1 MLDDIRELNETFYEL
16 YGRLYEN
23 ALFLPSKQRDY
34 TYQVLLLEYKAEYA
48 RISSENE
55 IERSSEN
62 FSVKLRKKALV
73 PKRWWL
79 FGRKNRAAQLI
90 EDEVRA
96 AIEAYFAAKEAE
108 IAEMRKT
115 QAETSVID
123 GSDVLRNAR
132 TAEQVRRLMEAAET
146 PAEQAQG
153 AEANDG
159 TEEAEK
165 AAETAENGAE
175 EAAETAE
182 NGAAGA
188 AIPF

>member
-1 MLDDIRELNETFYEL
+1 MLDEIRELNETFYEL

-23 ALFLPSKQRDY
+23 KLFLPQKQIDVIN
-34 TYQVLLLEYKAEYA
+34 QVLLAEYKAEYA
-48 RISSENE
+48 WISSENE

-108 IAEMRKT
+108 IAETVRKT
-115 QAETSVID
+115 QTATTETPAEQAQDDGTEEAEQAAETDENGV
-123 GSDVLRNAR
+123 A
-132 TAEQVRRLMEAAET
+132 EAAET

-159 TEEAEK
+159 KEEAR
-165 AAETAENGAE
+165 
-175 EAAETAE
+175 EAAETTE

>member
-23 ALFLPSKQRDY
+23 KLFLPQKQIDVIN
-34 TYQVLLLEYKAEYA
+34 QVLLAEYKAEYV

-159 TEEAEK
+159 TEEAE
-165 AAETAENGAE
+165 

-182 NGAAGA
+182 NGAAEA
-188 AIPF
+188 ATSL

>member
-34 TYQVLLLEYKAEYA
+34 TYQVLLAEYKAEYA

-55 IERSSEN
+55 IERLSEN

-79 FGRKNRAAQLI
+79 FRKKNRAAQLI

-96 AIEAYFAAKEAE
+96 AIESYFAAKEAE
-108 IAEMRKT
+108 IAEMVRKT
-115 QAETSVID
+115 QS
-123 GSDVLRNAR
+123 
-132 TAEQVRRLMEAAET
+132 ET
-146 PAEQAQG
+146 PVEQAQG

-159 TEEAEK
+159 TEV
-165 AAETAENGAE
+165 AE

-188 AIPF
+188 ATSL

>member
-1 MLDDIRELNETFYEL
+1 MLDEIRELNETFYEL

-23 ALFLPSKQRDY
+23 KLFLPQKQIDVIN
-34 TYQVLLLEYKAEYA
+34 QVLLAEYKAEYA
-48 RISSENE
+48 WISSENE

-96 AIEAYFAAKEAE
+96 AIEAYFAAREAE
-108 IAEMRKT
+108 IAETVRKT
-115 QAETSVID
+115 QSETPAEQAQDDEANDGTEEAEEAAETDENGV
-123 GSDVLRNAR
+123 A
-132 TAEQVRRLMEAAET
+132 EAAET

-159 TEEAEK
+159 TKE
-165 AAETAENGAE
+165 AE

-182 NGAAGA
+182 NGAAEA
-188 AIPF
+188 ATSL

>member
-34 TYQVLLLEYKAEYA
+34 TYQVLLAEYKAEYA

-62 FSVKLRKKALV
+62 FSVKLRRKALV

-96 AIEAYFAAKEAE
+96 AIEAYFAAREAE
-108 IAEMRKT
+108 IAETVRKT
-115 QAETSVID
+115 QAETPV
-123 GSDVLRNAR
+123 
-132 TAEQVRRLMEAAET
+132 
-146 PAEQAQG
+146 EQAQDDKV
-153 AEANDG
+153 NDG
-159 TEEAEK
+159 TEEAEE

-175 EAAETAE
+175 EAAEMPAEQAQDDEANDGTEEAEEAAETVE
-182 NGAAGA
+182 NGATGA
-188 AIPF
+188 ATSL

>member
-34 TYQVLLLEYKAEYA
+34 TYQVLLAEYKAEYA

-55 IERSSEN
+55 IERLSEN

-79 FGRKNRAAQLI
+79 FRKKNRAAQLI

-96 AIEAYFAAKEAE
+96 AIESYFAAKEAE
-108 IAEMRKT
+108 IAEMVRKT
-115 QAETSVID
+115 QS
-123 GSDVLRNAR
+123 
-132 TAEQVRRLMEAAET
+132 ET
-146 PAEQAQG
+146 PVEQAQG

-159 TEEAEK
+159 TEVAEE
-165 AAETAENGAE
+165 AAETAENGAAEAAEMSAEQAEGAEANDRTEEAE

-188 AIPF
+188 ATSL

>member
-34 TYQVLLLEYKAEYA
+34 TYQVLLSEYKAEYA

-55 IERSSEN
+55 IERLSEN
-62 FSVKLRKKALV
+62 FSVKLRRKALV

-79 FGRKNRAAQLI
+79 FRKKNRAAQLI
-90 EDEVRA
+90 EDEVSA
-96 AIEAYFAAKEAE
+96 AIEAYFAAREAE
-108 IAEMRKT
+108 IAETVRKT
-115 QAETSVID
+115 QAKTP
-123 GSDVLRNAR
+123 
-132 TAEQVRRLMEAAET
+132 AEQAQDDGTEEAEQAAETDENGVAEAAET

-159 TEEAEK
+159 KEEAR
-165 AAETAENGAE
+165 

-182 NGAAGA
+182 NGAAEA
-188 AIPF
+188 ATFL

>member
-16 YGRLYEN
+16 YGRLHEN
-23 ALFLPSKQRDY
+23 KLFLPQKQIDY
-34 TYQVLLLEYKAEYA
+34 INQVLLAEYKAEYA

-55 IERSSEN
+55 IERLSEN
-62 FSVKLRKKALV
+62 FSVKLRRKALV

-79 FGRKNRAAQLI
+79 FRKKNRAAQLI

-115 QAETSVID
+115 QAETPV
-123 GSDVLRNAR
+123 
-132 TAEQVRRLMEAAET
+132 
-146 PAEQAQG
+146 EQAQG

-159 TEEAEK
+159 TEVAEE
-165 AAETAENGAE
+165 AAETAENGAAEAAEMSAEQAEGAEANDGTEEAE

-188 AIPF
+188 ATFF

>member
-34 TYQVLLLEYKAEYA
+34 TYQVLLAEYKAEYA

-55 IERSSEN
+55 IERLSEN

-79 FGRKNRAAQLI
+79 FRKKNRAAQLI

-108 IAEMRKT
+108 IAEMVRKT
-115 QAETSVID
+115 QAETSAEHPKDD
-123 GSDVLRNAR
+123 GTEKVEEA
-132 TAEQVRRLMEAAET
+132 AETVENGAAEAAET

-159 TEEAEK
+159 KEE
-165 AAETAENGAE
+165 AE

-188 AIPF
+188 AISF

>member
-23 ALFLPSKQRDY
+23 KLFLPLKQIDVIN
-34 TYQVLLLEYKAEYA
+34 QVLLAEYKAEYA

-55 IERSSEN
+55 IERLSEN
-62 FSVKLRKKALV
+62 FSVKLRRKALV

-96 AIEAYFAAKEAE
+96 AIEAYFAARDAE
-108 IAEMRKT
+108 IAETVRKT
-115 QAETSVID
+115 QTATTETPATQARDDGTEEAEQAAETD
-123 GSDVLRNAR
+123 ENGA
-132 TAEQVRRLMEAAET
+132 AEAAKT
-146 PAEQAQG
+146 PAEQARDDK
-153 AEANDG
+153 ENDG

-165 AAETAENGAE
+165 TVG
-175 EAAETAE
+175 TAE

>member
-23 ALFLPSKQRDY
+23 KLFLPQKQIDVIN
-34 TYQVLLLEYKAEYA
+34 QVLLAEYKAEYS
-48 RISSENE
+48 RISLENE

-62 FSVKLRKKALV
+62 FSVKLRRKALV

-96 AIEAYFAAKEAE
+96 AIESYFAAKEAE
-108 IAEMRKT
+108 IAETVRKT
-115 QAETSVID
+115 QTATTETPAEQAQDDGTEEAEQAAETDENGV
-123 GSDVLRNAR
+123 A
-132 TAEQVRRLMEAAET
+132 EAAET

-153 AEANDG
+153 DKVNDG
-159 TEEAEK
+159 TKE
-165 AAETAENGAE
+165 AE

-182 NGAAGA
+182 NGVAEAATS
-188 AIPF
+188 F